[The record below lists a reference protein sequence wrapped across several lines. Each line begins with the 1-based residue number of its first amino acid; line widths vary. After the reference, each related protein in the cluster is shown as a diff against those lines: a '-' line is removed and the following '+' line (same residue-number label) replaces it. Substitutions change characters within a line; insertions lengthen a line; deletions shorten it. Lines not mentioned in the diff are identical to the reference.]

1 MYLLHVC
8 INLHSIYYIIK
19 KSIKIVF
26 FLRNKVLNALPFLSE
41 DGHLFRNKEALTF
54 LINTDGASICKS
66 SKLTLWPVYLVIN
79 ELDSRFS
86 LENVILAGDK

>member
-1 MYLLHVC
+1 MFYYLDIEQQLKR
-8 INLHSIYYIIK
+8 IMS
-19 KSIKIVF
+19 S
-26 FLRNKVLNALPFLSE
+26 
-41 DGHLFRNKEALTF
+41 LFRNKEALTF

-86 LENVILAGDK
+86 LENVILAGEK